1 MGEDGAAGSGTV
13 EVMQRKANWR
23 RKKSGTF
30 SAAEVQLEDSPRSKL
45 AFIIID

>member
-13 EVMQRKANWR
+13 EVMQRKASWR

-45 AFIIID
+45 ALIIID